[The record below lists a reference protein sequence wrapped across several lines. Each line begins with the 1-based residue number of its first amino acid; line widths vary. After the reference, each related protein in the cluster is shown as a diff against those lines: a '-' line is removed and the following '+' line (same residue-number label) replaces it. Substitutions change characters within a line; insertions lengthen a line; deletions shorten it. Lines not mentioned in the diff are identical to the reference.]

1 MFRKRLLWFYKLFI
15 YLQCVLRI
23 MRNMATNFITIRNGV
38 IEAKLDVYIYKNDG
52 FQIAYSPALDLMGY
66 GRTIKD
72 AKASFEVVVEDF
84 FAVDLA
90 LVVFVVEDFFDC
102 AIKNG
107 KLDEYLLTHAWVAN
121 QTRLGFVPPKNPQ
134 LIKSNKKFQDI
145 FNYDFRK
152 LSVPVNHTVTAC

>member
-84 FAVDLA
+84 F
-90 LVVFVVEDFFDC
+90 DC

>member
-23 MRNMATNFITIRNGV
+23 MRTMATNFITIRNGV

-66 GRTIKD
+66 GKTIKD
-72 AKASFEVVVEDF
+72 AKASFEV
-84 FAVDLA
+84 
-90 LVVFVVEDFFDC
+90 VVEDFFDC

>member
-23 MRNMATNFITIRNGV
+23 MRTMATNFITIRNGV

-72 AKASFEVVVEDF
+72 AKASFEI
-84 FAVDLA
+84 
-90 LVVFVVEDFFDC
+90 VVEDFFDC

>member
-23 MRNMATNFITIRNGV
+23 MRTMATNFITIRNGV

-72 AKASFEVVVEDF
+72 AKASFEV
-84 FAVDLA
+84 
-90 LVVFVVEDFFDC
+90 VVEDFFDC

>member
-15 YLQCVLRI
+15 YLQCVLCI

-72 AKASFEVVVEDF
+72 AKASFEV
-84 FAVDLA
+84 
-90 LVVFVVEDFFDC
+90 VVEDFFDC

>member
-1 MFRKRLLWFYKLFI
+1 
-15 YLQCVLRI
+15 
-23 MRNMATNFITIRNGV
+23 
-38 IEAKLDVYIYKNDG
+38 
-52 FQIAYSPALDLMGY
+52 MGY

-72 AKASFEVVVEDF
+72 AKASFEV
-84 FAVDLA
+84 
-90 LVVFVVEDFFDC
+90 VVEDFFDC

>member
-23 MRNMATNFITIRNGV
+23 MRTMATNFITIRNGV

-72 AKASFEVVVEDF
+72 AKASFEV
-84 FAVDLA
+84 
-90 LVVFVVEDFFDC
+90 VVEDFFDC

-152 LSVPVNHTVTAC
+152 LSVPVNHTVNAC

>member
-84 FAVDLA
+84 F
-90 LVVFVVEDFFDC
+90 DC

-152 LSVPVNHTVTAC
+152 LSVPVNHTVNAC

>member
-1 MFRKRLLWFYKLFI
+1 
-15 YLQCVLRI
+15 
-23 MRNMATNFITIRNGV
+23 MRTMATNFITIRNGV

-72 AKASFEVVVEDF
+72 AKASFEI
-84 FAVDLA
+84 
-90 LVVFVVEDFFDC
+90 VVEDFFDC